1 MRQELLIWR
10 SDAGSRLWLSAL
22 VAAMEEAAQPEIRR
36 QGVPAETVAQLRAQL
51 ALPASLRLYQA
62 PASNLRH

>member
-1 MRQELLIWR
+1 MRQELQIWR

-36 QGVPAETVAQLRAQL
+36 QGVPAETIAQLRVQL

-62 PASNLRH
+62 AASHLRH